1 MSARL
6 AREGDKLRLFNGRG
20 DKVRDFEP
28 TEKVAALRELDRI
41 RRIEADMGERNGSA
55 SQATERKKRVFQPRT
70 PERALASEIIR
81 AARAFQKAPSHEG
94 IAAIAKLVQAVEV
107 LVRP

>member
-1 MSARL
+1 M
-6 AREGDKLRLFNGRG
+6 
-20 DKVRDFEP
+20 
-28 TEKVAALRELDRI
+28 
-41 RRIEADMGERNGSA
+41 
-55 SQATERKKRVFQPRT
+55 
-70 PERALASEIIR
+70 ERALASEIIR